1 MFISIT
7 RPVIQPTG
15 PDALATP
22 GSPAIVEASPRAM
35 HAKLLANAAARR
47 LRAIERAAAHRID
60 DAGYWKAACP
70 AVVARA
76 TALREER
83 SFAPLP

>member
-1 MFISIT
+1 MFISII
-7 RPVIQPTG
+7 RSDIQPTG
-15 PDALATP
+15 PDASATP
-22 GSPAIVEASPRAM
+22 GSPAIVEASPRAL

-47 LRAIERAAAHRID
+47 LRAVERAAAHRAD
-60 DAGYWKAACP
+60 DADYWKAACP

-83 SFAPLP
+83 SFVRLP